1 MDEYTFPAKDIES
14 PDAVTN
20 LLGSFWRYI
29 YASETQILSYASA
42 RAQAEL
48 QKTINLQE
56 AVDVIGRLD
65 VPVFHTD
72 RWRLLRIK
80 ESERNTADAGLLAY
94 GDNHVTSPAV
104 YGFQAD
110 GAQYRYGEPRN
121 RITSSFP
128 VPADLREVPWIFD
141 KITSPQVSLSAGLD
155 YYLDLTNQLV
165 VLRDNPFEDS
175 NFYIQEIY
183 DGETLVDRH
192 LDLWLYTAKLDWE
205 YLWNHFGY
213 ILGIELPSSP
223 AYKRLVNAIFDGV
236 VEGTS
241 VKHINEAFAAITDT
255 PIVKGESETVEEI
268 VRDARHL
275 LIITD
280 KQVYRF
286 NRSASEVVAVGETL
300 QQYDQLVDT
309 VKFYEFNRGEVG
321 SDLLALEIPGELL
334 VGDYYG
340 GIVFQNKSVPLE
352 VSSDGVFTRVE
363 FEVGGFPGD
372 IEEFWEQFHTRGVEN
387 PPTLAQLLDQRSNKV
402 GEPSAAALPTT
413 INPLEFVA
421 ENLLRF
427 HTYVVKVKLNQF
439 GPEPAGIEQIRFLR
453 ELIPPHTTML
463 VLVELAADND
473 VVTMEGPGTD
483 TEPGYTEDPVLGIG
497 NLADEDTID
506 PAVYISEAPRLTYTE
521 GRCL

>member
-1 MDEYTFPAKDIES
+1 
-14 PDAVTN
+14 
-20 LLGSFWRYI
+20 
-29 YASETQILSYASA
+29 
-42 RAQAEL
+42 
-48 QKTINLQE
+48 
-56 AVDVIGRLD
+56 
-65 VPVFHTD
+65 
-72 RWRLLRIK
+72 
-80 ESERNTADAGLLAY
+80 
-94 GDNHVTSPAV
+94 
-104 YGFQAD
+104 
-110 GAQYRYGEPRN
+110 
-121 RITSSFP
+121 
-128 VPADLREVPWIFD
+128 
-141 KITSPQVSLSAGLD
+141 
-155 YYLDLTNQLV
+155 
-165 VLRDNPFEDS
+165 
-175 NFYIQEIY
+175 
-183 DGETLVDRH
+183 
-192 LDLWLYTAKLDWE
+192 
-205 YLWNHFGY
+205 
-213 ILGIELPSSP
+213 
-223 AYKRLVNAIFDGV
+223 
-236 VEGTS
+236 
-241 VKHINEAFAAITDT
+241 
-255 PIVKGESETVEEI
+255 
-268 VRDARHL
+268 
-275 LIITD
+275 
-280 KQVYRF
+280 
-286 NRSASEVVAVGETL
+286 
-300 QQYDQLVDT
+300 
-309 VKFYEFNRGEVG
+309 
-321 SDLLALEIPGELL
+321 LEIPGELL